1 MRRLSTLLLGLAM
14 MLFVLLSASKC
25 DNKPTKSAKEEAAE
39 LYNKGL
45 ELDMSGNYR
54 QAFMFYS
61 QSIEKD
67 STSSD
72 AFTNRGVVRFFL
84 EDTLGAISDYEKAS
98 SVDKTKPTPLNNLG
112 MIYASQ
118 QQYDKAQEFF
128 ERAIAVDSSY
138 AETYYNYG
146 VLLYETKSFEKS
158 IQMFERFAASEESIA
173 QRLRNQNLY
182 DDLMPIYYA
191 NLANS
196 LFYLGLCHKNI
207 GNADKAVYYLKQA
220 ADNGV
225 EYVVDSLKTITQKL
239 VVE

>member
-1 MRRLSTLLLGLAM
+1 MRHLSTLLFGLAM
-14 MLFVLLSASKC
+14 MLLFLLSASKC
-25 DNKPTKSAKEEAAE
+25 DNKPTKSAKKEAIE

-45 ELDMSGNYR
+45 ELDMIGNYR

-61 QSIEKD
+61 QYIEKD

-84 EDTLGAISDYEKAS
+84 EDTLGAISDYEKAF

-158 IQMFERFAASEESIA
+158 IQMFERFAAFEES
-173 QRLRNQNLY
+173 R
-182 DDLMPIYYA
+182 
-191 NLANS
+191 S
-196 LFYLGLCHKNI
+196 L
-207 GNADKAVYYLKQA
+207 
-220 ADNGV
+220 
-225 EYVVDSLKTITQKL
+225 
-239 VVE
+239 